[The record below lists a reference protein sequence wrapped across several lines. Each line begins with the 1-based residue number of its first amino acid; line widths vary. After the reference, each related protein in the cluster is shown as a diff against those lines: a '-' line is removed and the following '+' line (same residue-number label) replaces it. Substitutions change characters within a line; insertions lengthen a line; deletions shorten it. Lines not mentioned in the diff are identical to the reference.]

1 LNCEG
6 VDSDLAVQPLPRYAA
21 LVHDRPIAI
30 SLLALA
36 ACAAGTQARPAAP
49 APAPEPGHAA
59 PELRVAQE
67 LEPVTLACRTAEL
80 PLPNAL
86 DDNCDGLVDGV
97 GRDAALTLA
106 WASAGGAEL
115 DVSLLDASGQAI
127 AARHEQRA
135 PACPEDGAALASSK
149 VYAVLPAHAARVV
162 LRQVRACGESPATVS
177 VVVAF
182 GTPAGSRSYLLTL
195 PPDQPVTLAEL
206 VAR

>member
-1 LNCEG
+1 MPHRR
-6 VDSDLAVQPLPRYAA
+6 LAL
-21 LVHDRPIAI
+21 

-36 ACAAGTQARPAAP
+36 ACAADTQARPAAP
-49 APAPEPGHAA
+49 APVPEPVHVA

-80 PLPNAL
+80 PLPNAV

-115 DVSLLDASGQAI
+115 DVALLDASGQPI
-127 AARHEQRA
+127 APRHEQRA
-135 PACPEDGAALASSK
+135 PACPEDGAALASNK
-149 VYAVLPAHAARVV
+149 VYAVLPETAARVV
-162 LRQVRACGESPATVS
+162 LRQVRGCGASPAPVS
-177 VVVAF
+177 VIVAL
-182 GTPAGSRSYLLTL
+182 GTPAGSQSYLLSIQ
-195 PPDQPVTLAEL
+195 PDQPVTLAEL